1 MFNGI
6 IFNQGVIKK
15 ITKRDKGINIF
26 INSILKLTKKDI
38 GVSVACDGVCLTLIS
53 IKNRLMEFY
62 LSDETIQRSKFKF
75 LKIKDNINL
84 ELPLKYGQKISG
96 HICQGHVDTVGKI
109 STIKKIDKSYLFDF
123 EIIKKERKNLI
134 EKASI
139 CINGIS
145 LTISKVT
152 QKGFQV
158 WVIPHTFKLTNLSS
172 LKKSS
177 LVNIEIDILS
187 KYVRNYFNEKNN
199 YASIESIINIAKK
212 GGMFILVDDE
222 KRENEGDLI
231 ISTSDSSAKN
241 INFMAKYGRGL
252 ICLALDSIQA
262 KRLNLSLMS
271 PINQSR
277 NKTAFTISIEAKKGI
292 TTGIS
297 AKDRA
302 KTIKIA
308 SKKNVNKKDIVSPG
322 HIFPIIA
329 KDGGVLVR
337 AGHTEASVDISKL
350 AKKNNSAVIC
360 EIMNEDGT
368 MAKGQDL
375 FNFAK
380 KHNLKIGK
388 IEDLIAYRLKKE
400 KLIKLKK
407 QSDIEVKNQ
416 KYKIRIYENLLDGSE
431 HFALVK
437 GNIKKGIVPRVR
449 VISSNVVQNYLIN
462 QQLPN
467 SFDKTLNYFKK
478 FNNCVLVF
486 IKDTN
491 LKSVTQTLKDYKNKD
506 FYKKGNDKL
515 IRNYG
520 IGAQIIKDLKI
531 KNMILITK
539 SLKKVIGL
547 EGYDIKI
554 NKQEI
559 I

>member
-1 MFNGI
+1 M
-6 IFNQGVIKK
+6 
-15 ITKRDKGINIF
+15 
-26 INSILKLTKKDI
+26 KKD
-38 GVSVACDGVCLTLIS
+38 
-53 IKNRLMEFY
+53 NF
-62 LSDETIQRSKFKF
+62 
-75 LKIKDNINL
+75 
-84 ELPLKYGQKISG
+84 
-96 HICQGHVDTVGKI
+96 
-109 STIKKIDKSYLFDF
+109 
-123 EIIKKERKNLI
+123 
-134 EKASI
+134 
-139 CINGIS
+139 
-145 LTISKVT
+145 
-152 QKGFQV
+152 
-158 WVIPHTFKLTNLSS
+158 
-172 LKKSS
+172 
-177 LVNIEIDILS
+177 
-187 KYVRNYFNEKNN
+187 
-199 YASIESIINIAKK
+199 ASIENIIKIAKK

-231 ISTSDSSAKN
+231 ISTSNSNAKN

-252 ICLALDSIQA
+252 ICLALDSVQA
-262 KRLNLSLMS
+262 KKLNLSLMS
-271 PINQSR
+271 TNNQSR
-277 NKTAFTISIEAKKGI
+277 NKTAFAISIEAKKGI

-302 KTIKIA
+302 RTIKIA
-308 SKKNVNKKDIVSPG
+308 SKNNVNKNEIVSPG
-322 HIFPIIA
+322 HVFPIIA

-350 AKKNNSAVIC
+350 AKKNSSAVIC

-375 FNFAK
+375 FDFAK
-380 KHNLKIGK
+380 KHKLKIGK

-400 KLIKLKK
+400 KLIRLKK
-407 QSDIEVKNQ
+407 QSNIEVKKQ

-431 HFALVK
+431 HFALIK
-437 GNIKKGIVPRVR
+437 GTIKKGIAPRVR

-467 SFDKTLNYFKK
+467 SFNKTLNYFKR
-478 FNNCVLVF
+478 FNSCVLVF

-506 FYKKGNDKL
+506 FYKKGKDKL

-539 SLKKVIGL
+539 SPKKVIGL
-547 EGYDIKI
+547 DGYGIKI
-554 NKQEI
+554 IKQEI

>member
-1 MFNGI
+1 M
-6 IFNQGVIKK
+6 K
-15 ITKRDKGINIF
+15 
-26 INSILKLTKKDI
+26 
-38 GVSVACDGVCLTLIS
+38 
-53 IKNRLMEFY
+53 
-62 LSDETIQRSKFKF
+62 
-75 LKIKDNINL
+75 
-84 ELPLKYGQKISG
+84 
-96 HICQGHVDTVGKI
+96 
-109 STIKKIDKSYLFDF
+109 
-123 EIIKKERKNLI
+123 
-134 EKASI
+134 
-139 CINGIS
+139 
-145 LTISKVT
+145 
-152 QKGFQV
+152 
-158 WVIPHTFKLTNLSS
+158 
-172 LKKSS
+172 
-177 LVNIEIDILS
+177 
-187 KYVRNYFNEKNN
+187 KNN
-199 YASIESIINIAKK
+199 YTSIESIINIAKK

-231 ISTSDSSAKN
+231 ISTSDSNAKN

-252 ICLALDSIQA
+252 ICLAMDSLQA

-271 PINQSR
+271 PVNQSR
-277 NKTAFTISIEAKKGI
+277 NNTAFTVSIEAKKGI

-308 SKKNVNKKDIVSPG
+308 SKKNVKKKDIVSPG
-322 HIFPIIA
+322 HVFPIIA

-375 FNFAK
+375 FNFAQI
-380 KHNLKIGK
+380 HQLKIGK

-407 QSDIEVKNQ
+407 QSEIKFNNQ

-431 HFALVK
+431 HFALIK
-437 GNIKKGIVPRVR
+437 GNLKRNITPRVR

-467 SFDKTLNYFKK
+467 SFSKTLNYFKK

-539 SLKKVIGL
+539 SPKKVIGL

-554 NKQEI
+554 IKQEI

>member
-1 MFNGI
+1 M
-6 IFNQGVIKK
+6 K
-15 ITKRDKGINIF
+15 
-26 INSILKLTKKDI
+26 
-38 GVSVACDGVCLTLIS
+38 
-53 IKNRLMEFY
+53 
-62 LSDETIQRSKFKF
+62 
-75 LKIKDNINL
+75 
-84 ELPLKYGQKISG
+84 
-96 HICQGHVDTVGKI
+96 
-109 STIKKIDKSYLFDF
+109 
-123 EIIKKERKNLI
+123 
-134 EKASI
+134 
-139 CINGIS
+139 
-145 LTISKVT
+145 
-152 QKGFQV
+152 
-158 WVIPHTFKLTNLSS
+158 
-172 LKKSS
+172 
-177 LVNIEIDILS
+177 
-187 KYVRNYFNEKNN
+187 KNN
-199 YASIESIINIAKK
+199 YSSIESIINTAKK

-231 ISTSDSSAKN
+231 ISTSDSNAKK

-252 ICLALDSIQA
+252 ICLAMDSVQA

-271 PINQSR
+271 PVNQSR
-277 NKTAFTISIEAKKGI
+277 NKTAFTVSIEAKKGI

-297 AKDRA
+297 ARDRA

-308 SKKNVNKKDIVSPG
+308 SKKNVHKKEIVSPG
-322 HIFPIIA
+322 HVFPIIA

-360 EIMNEDGT
+360 EIMNENGT

-400 KLIKLKK
+400 KLIRLKK
-407 QSDIEVKNQ
+407 QSDIIVKNQ

-431 HFALVK
+431 HFALLK
-437 GNIKKGIVPRVR
+437 GNIKKGIAPRVR
-449 VISSNVVQNYLIN
+449 VISSNVVQNYLMN

-467 SFDKTLNYFKK
+467 SFSKTLNYFKK
-478 FNNCVLVF
+478 FNNCVLIF

-491 LKSVTQTLKDYKNKD
+491 LKSVTQTLKDYKNKN

-531 KNMILITK
+531 TNMILITK
-539 SLKKVIGL
+539 SPKKVIGL

-554 NKQEI
+554 TKQEI